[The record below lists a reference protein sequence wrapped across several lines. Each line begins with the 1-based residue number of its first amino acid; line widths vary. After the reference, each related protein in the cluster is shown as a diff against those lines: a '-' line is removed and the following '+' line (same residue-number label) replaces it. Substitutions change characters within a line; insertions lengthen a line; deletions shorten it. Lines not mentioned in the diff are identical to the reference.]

1 MNTLSFI
8 DVQKLLK
15 DIRKTIVHFIV
26 HTQLLLL
33 VFFLHSFQ
41 PRSFF
46 AIQYAYLFIVQV
58 FAFDVAV
65 AIFVPLLKLVLPPR
79 AAHTYTYIHAWGCMR
94 ESVLMIDFS
103 AFYQIKSHWLKLYSH
118 DLCEQSKKS
127 VTQKEKTTTTKN
139 RWNNSHSNSAYSL
152 LSSLAPAH
160 ELNMDISNKSYML
173 IFLEINRNNYNK
185 SSREGARERNQ
196 CIV

>member
-1 MNTLSFI
+1 MNTL

-33 VFFLHSFQ
+33 LLFFRALVFQ

-65 AIFVPLLKLVLPPR
+65 AIFVSLVELVLPPR
-79 AAHTYTYIHAWGCMR
+79 AAHTYARTGDWFQYILSNKITLGSHCIRMICVNNRKNQLRKKEQQQQR
-94 ESVLMIDFS
+94 E
-103 AFYQIKSHWLKLYSH
+103 
-118 DLCEQSKKS
+118 KKS
-127 VTQKEKTTTTKN
+127 LKQFEQCINT
-139 RWNNSHSNSAYSL
+139 YSL
-152 LSSLAPAH
+152 LSSLAPSH
-160 ELNMDISNKSYML
+160 ELNMDISHKSYML
-173 IFLEINRNNYNK
+173 IFLSKSIEITITK
-185 SSREGARERNQ
+185 AVASESERNQ